1 MAKKLDIKSVEEEKD
16 TPWYIR
22 VIMAAF
28 FCVFFAGSLFLT
40 YKLGNFICS
49 DDFFWKSENRIYLS
63 IGLWFLWI
71 ILVCLGIILFA
82 KIDSLIIHNKKCKV
96 SPTGLRMSVRDIG
109 NRNIIVDSEYY
120 DRTPS
125 PTKMKKLI
133 EDIVKREKRKLN

>member
-1 MAKKLDIKSVEEEKD
+1 M
-16 TPWYIR
+16 
-22 VIMAAF
+22 
-28 FCVFFAGSLFLT
+28 
-40 YKLGNFICS
+40 
-49 DDFFWKSENRIYLS
+49 
-63 IGLWFLWI
+63 
-71 ILVCLGIILFA
+71 CLGIILFA
-82 KIDSLIIHNKKCKV
+82 KIDSLIIHNKKCKI